1 MDPGFLADFRGTVD
15 AGAAR
20 LLTLTPDQAA
30 ARPAPDKWSP
40 KEIIGHL
47 IDSASNNHGRFVRAQ
62 LQDDLIFDGY
72 EQADWVR
79 VQGYQE
85 RTWADLVRLWKAL
98 NDHLAHVME
107 SAGTEALTRP
117 RGRHNLDALA
127 WQPLSDGQP
136 ATLEYFIRDY
146 VGHMKHHLRQ
156 ALAAPTGP
164 TSAPP

>member
-1 MDPGFLADFRGTVD
+1 MDAGFLADFRGTVD

-72 EQADWVR
+72 EQAEWVR

-85 RTWADLVRLWKAL
+85 RNWADLVRLWKAL